1 MTMKD
6 VELTLHSTKAAQL
19 SVKVNADQIKH
30 LTQEMPIN
38 ISKNRKD
45 IKTCLFTDRIEHPV
59 TFKFKDKVMAQSYEA
74 KLTVLRDGNQILIQ
88 K

>member
-1 MTMKD
+1 
-6 VELTLHSTKAAQL
+6 
-19 SVKVNADQIKH
+19 
-30 LTQEMPIN
+30 MPIN

-74 KLTVLRDGNQILIQ
+74 KLTVLRDGNQILTQ